1 MKKFMS
7 LVLMLSMFS
16 ALIAQETQVLTSKN
30 GFPVLPEKGDIAIG
44 INAASLLSMFKD
56 GSGGPSFDFI
66 ADNTLM
72 MKYFLSDNSAVRL
85 VFRLGTASLK
95 VGDDNFNNYVTSSE
109 TNIHLGGGYERRLG
123 TGRVQ
128 GFFGGEGAII
138 YTAEKVIDSDAN
150 VMDDIGGFGFGLGV
164 FVGAEYFIAPKLSLG
179 GQFSWG
185 AEFVSA
191 VDKESNDQAN
201 AFVVDVDNLGGAI
214 MLIFHF

>member
-16 ALIAQETQVLTSKN
+16 ALIAQESPVLTSKN

-72 MKYFLSDNSAVRL
+72 MKYFLSDNSAVRAVL
-85 VFRLGTASLK
+85 RLGTASLK
-95 VGDDNFNNYVTSSE
+95 VGDDGFENFAISSE
-109 TNIHLGGGYERRLG
+109 TNIHVGAGYERRLG
-123 TGRVQ
+123 AGRVQ
-128 GFFGGEGAII
+128 GFFGADGKVI
-138 YTAEKVIDSDAN
+138 YSAEKVKDSDDN
-150 VMDDIGGFGFGLGV
+150 VMVDLSGFGFGIGA

-185 AEFVSA
+185 VDFLSQ
-191 VDKESNDQAN
+191 VDKESNDKAN
-201 AFVVDVDNLGGAI
+201 AFVLDVDNLGGAI